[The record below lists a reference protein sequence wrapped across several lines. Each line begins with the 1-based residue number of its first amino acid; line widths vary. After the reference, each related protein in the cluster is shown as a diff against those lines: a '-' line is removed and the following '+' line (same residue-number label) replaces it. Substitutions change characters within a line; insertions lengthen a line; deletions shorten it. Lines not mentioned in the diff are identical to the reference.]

1 MAKTDIY
8 SKLRRIVQFVQ
19 NSPGLSEQDLVDA
32 LHDEAKRGGNGFI
45 YYRKDGGNTEELA
58 CDPERIRTHV
68 SFAQT
73 LGLVSGG
80 EVTAINGLDQAT
92 TNQEFSDKLETQVIE
107 FLEGAQIT
115 IEQIQD
121 AIEDVATSDVD
132 SIHGKLG
139 SSSLSRTRFKICLN
153 LLGETGTHF
162 QIFRGKQFLP
172 N

>member
-19 NSPGLSEQDLVDA
+19 NSPGLSEQEVVDA
-32 LHDEAKRGGNGFI
+32 LHNEAHGGGNGFI
-45 YYRKDGGNTEELA
+45 YYRKDGENTEELA
-58 CDPERIRTHV
+58 CDPERIRSHI
-68 SFAQT
+68 SFARA
-73 LGLVSGG
+73 LGLISGDAI
-80 EVTAINGLDQAT
+80 TAINGLDQAS
-92 TNQEFSDKLETQVIE
+92 NDQEFSDKLETQVIE
-107 FLEGAQIT
+107 FLGASEVT

-121 AIEDVATSDVD
+121 AISELATSDAD
-132 SIHGKLG
+132 SIHGMLK

-162 QIFRGKQFLP
+162 RIYRGKQFLP

>member
-19 NSPGLSEQDLVDA
+19 NSPGLSEQEVVDA
-32 LHDEAKRGGNGFI
+32 LYDEAHGGGNGFI
-45 YYRKDGGNTEELA
+45 YYRKDGDNTEEIA
-58 CDPERIRTHV
+58 CDPERIRSHV

-73 LGLVSGG
+73 LGLISGG
-80 EVTAINGLDQAT
+80 EITAINGLDLAST
-92 TNQEFSDKLETQVIE
+92 DQEFSDKLETQVIE
-107 FLEGAQIT
+107 FLEGAEIT

-121 AIEDVATSDVD
+121 AIGELSTSDSD
-132 SIHGKLG
+132 SIHSQLG
-139 SSSLSRTRFKICLN
+139 SPSISRTRFKICLN

-162 QIFRGKQFLP
+162 KIYRGKQFLP